1 LLKKYSDLLLVLVA
15 LSWGST
21 FILVKK
27 AIMDLP
33 AFSFLFVRFF
43 LAFLLMYILFYKKI
57 TLNKNTLKAAFILG
71 AFNFIA
77 YALQTISLYYLPS
90 NIVAIL
96 TGLFVIFTP
105 IIAFFIF
112 EKSISIYAAIG
123 ALMAFV
129 GIYFL
134 NIRDN
139 FIFSP
144 AIILVILCAFFYA
157 LHINF
162 TDIFSKKYNIYTLV
176 TFQFLAVALFSL
188 IFIPFEDLSNVKIS
202 GVVVL
207 AIVIT
212 VIFATVFAF
221 FIQTFAQQYTSATKT
236 AIIFALE
243 PLSAT
248 IIGVFFG
255 ESLNLKQ
262 IIGAILVIL
271 SMIITE
277 IGDEITKRGRDFL
290 KWLRNNNIN
299 S

>member
-1 LLKKYSDLLLVLVA
+1 LHKYSDLLLVLVA

-21 FILVKK
+21 FILVKN
-27 AIMDLP
+27 AIADLP
-33 AFSFLFVRFF
+33 AFSFLFIRFF
-43 LAFLLMYILFYKKI
+43 FAFLIMYVLFFKKI
-57 TLNKNTLKAAFILG
+57 TLNFLSIKAAFILG

-77 YALQTISLYYLPS
+77 YALQTISLYFLPS

-105 IIAFFIF
+105 IIAYFIF
-112 EKSISIYAAIG
+112 KKPISIYTAIG

-134 NIRDN
+134 NMKDN
-139 FIFSP
+139 FVFNF
-144 AIILVILCAFFYA
+144 AVVLVILCAFFYA

-176 TFQFLAVALFSL
+176 TFQFLAVAIFSA
-188 IFIPFEDLSNVKIS
+188 IFIPFEDLENIKFSFNVIIA
-202 GVVVL
+202 L
-207 AIVIT
+207 IVTIL
-212 VIFATVFAF
+212 FATIFAF
-221 FIQTFAQQYTSATKT
+221 FVQTFAQQYTSSTKT

-255 ESLNLKQ
+255 ESLNIKQ
-262 IIGAILVIL
+262 IFGAILVIL

-277 IGDEITKRGRDFL
+277 IGEKIAKKGRNFL
-290 KWLRNNNIN
+290 KWLRNNSIF